1 MNSPILK
8 YDQFLNHKT
17 LTESRR
23 TLMVNIFNQFED
35 VKPYMNEAVFLVE
48 AGIFDTAFDEELNE
62 ESLMAKMK
70 AKFDNAMQ
78 IAKEK
83 GKKALFFADNN
94 CLRSSFAFLI
104 IRCKVGNTHKART
117 HFFW

>member
-35 VKPYMNEAVFLVE
+35 VKNALLGEQNETRRKTF
-48 AGIFDTAFDEELNE
+48 
-62 ESLMAKMK
+62 SL
-70 AKFDNAMQ
+70 F
-78 IAKEK
+78 
-83 GKKALFFADNN
+83 
-94 CLRSSFAFLI
+94 
-104 IRCKVGNTHKART
+104 ART
-117 HFFW
+117 